1 MQSDPIAD
9 FLTQIRNANLADKQE
24 VLTPYTRL
32 KSDIA
37 NLLKREGFIQDAELA
52 EVDGKQRLRVTMK
65 TGQRV
70 KPIRGIKK
78 ISKPGRR
85 HYVGSGSLPKVLAG
99 LGFAVISTSK
109 GIMTDQEA
117 RKENV
122 GGEVLLHI
130 W

>member
-1 MQSDPIAD
+1 LPI
-9 FLTQIRNANLADKQE
+9 FLTEIRNANMADKAE
-24 VLTPYTRL
+24 VLTPYTRM

-37 NLLKREGFIQDAELA
+37 NLLKREGFVQDAELA

-65 TGQRV
+65 VGQRV

-85 HYVGSGSLPKVLAG
+85 QYVGAKNLPKVLAG
-99 LGFAVISTSK
+99 LGFAVVSTSK

-122 GGEVLLHI
+122 GGEVILHI

>member
-9 FLTQIRNANLADKQE
+9 FLTEIRNANMADKAE
-24 VLTPYTRL
+24 VLTPYTRM

-37 NLLKREGFIQDAELA
+37 NLLKREGFIRDAELA
-52 EVDGKQRLRVTMK
+52 EVEGKQRLRVTMK
-65 TGQRV
+65 VGQRI

-78 ISKPGRR
+78 ISKPGSRL
-85 HYVGSGSLPKVLAG
+85 YVGAKNLPRVLAG
-99 LGFAVISTSK
+99 MGFAVVSTSR

-122 GGEVLLHI
+122 GGEVILHI

>member
-9 FLTQIRNANLADKQE
+9 FLTEIRNANMADKAE
-24 VLTPYTRL
+24 VLTPYTRM

-37 NLLKREGFIQDAELA
+37 NLLKREGFVQDAELA

-65 TGQRV
+65 VGQRV

-85 HYVGSGSLPKVLAG
+85 QYVGAKNLPKVLAG
-99 LGFAVISTSK
+99 LGFAVVSTSK

-122 GGEVLLHI
+122 GGEVILHI